1 MNKAPRK
8 VLHFDLGKGNQLNV
22 KIAFSTVSVEGA
34 KANMEAEL
42 SHWNFAKVR
51 KAAGGRVAEVSVFGE
66 SDRARKIRRRTFIL
80 PCIICLFS
88 LII

>member
-1 MNKAPRK
+1 M
-8 VLHFDLGKGNQLNV
+8 LHFDLGKGNQLNV

-51 KAAGGRVAEVSVFGE
+51 KAAEEECRS
-66 SDRARKIRRRTFIL
+66 
-80 PCIICLFS
+80 ICLW
-88 LII
+88 